1 MNAKM
6 SQQLT
11 LLGLGAMAFYG
22 FMLASGAL
30 SIEVMPQFAVS
41 ALIFLT
47 AGRLMRRASRVH
59 SADEDAPVKP
69 KKRNDADWPWL
80 TGLLNWTAA
89 LLIFGTM
96 GIFLMKPAGVSLG
109 EALHHTVAHEQFYAG
124 AVP

>member
-6 SQQLT
+6 SQHLT

-22 FMLASGAL
+22 VMLATGSL
-30 SIEVMPQFAVS
+30 TFEVMPQFAVS

-47 AGRLMRRASRVH
+47 SGRLMRRAVRVR
-59 SADEDAPVKP
+59 SEDEAEEKP
-69 KKRNDADWPWL
+69 KKPSEADWPWL

-96 GIFLMKPAGVSLG
+96 GIVLMKPAGVSLS
-109 EALHHTVAHEQFYAG
+109 EAIHHTVAHEQFYAG